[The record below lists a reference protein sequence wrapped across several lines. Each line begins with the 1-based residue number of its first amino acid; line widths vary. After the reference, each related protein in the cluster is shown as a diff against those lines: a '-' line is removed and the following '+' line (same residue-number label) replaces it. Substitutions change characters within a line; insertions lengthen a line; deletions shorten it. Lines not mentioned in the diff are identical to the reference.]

1 MNTVS
6 LAQSDPYARNYLLI
20 RNEGFVKKTAVNICN
35 RLRQTNNNEI
45 LEIAFSAF
53 NEAIDIFPKTKEGHF
68 LSFTR
73 KVIELRMYEHFERT
87 GKLSSLDMKNTA
99 FKSITP
105 LIEKPKVGDRREKIL
120 DLWEKH
126 KDEYSQGL
134 IDGFTFDG
142 KAYGFSYTQE
152 YWPVWYNKEVFDR
165 LGLEEPETWD
175 QFTAICDTLLENGIT
190 PIAQTVQARWPTFI
204 WFEEMIIGQ
213 DPDLYVDLCEGK
225 VGLI

>member
-1 MNTVS
+1 MLNDQIMNTVS

-68 LSFTR
+68 LSFAR

-126 KDEYSQGL
+126 KN
-134 IDGFTFDG
+134 I
-142 KAYGFSYTQE
+142 
-152 YWPVWYNKEVFDR
+152 
-165 LGLEEPETWD
+165 LEEHGFCYED
-175 QFTAICDTLLENGIT
+175 LLGTNEKQGKSWLSK
-190 PIAQTVQARWPTFI
+190 AQNWIKDFFRN
-204 WFEEMIIGQ
+204 
-213 DPDLYVDLCEGK
+213 
-225 VGLI
+225 